1 MKKILGIAFML
12 LAAVAMAACGSAPK
26 LLSAQQVFEQACPI
40 VNADLAIV
48 ASSTLLSAPQ
58 RDLLTTQIIP
68 QNQAICAAGHQLNLT
83 DLKTFHDSLLPAAVL
98 IVQANPEIPNQ
109 PAVLLGLQTF
119 GPLVQGLIDQFGA
132 QITGAV
138 TPASTPAASPLAAS
152 AIK

>member
-1 MKKILGIAFML
+1 MKKLFGL
-12 LAAVAMAACGSAPK
+12 VLAICTALALAACGSAPK

-48 ASSTLLSAPQ
+48 ASSTLLSQAQ
-58 RDLLTTQIIP
+58 RDLLTTAIIP

-83 DLKTFHDSLLPAAVL
+83 DLRQFHDSLLPAAVL

-119 GPLVQGLIDQFGA
+119 GPLVQGLIDQFGT
-132 QITGAV
+132 QIAGAV
-138 TPASTPAASPLAAS
+138 SPASTPAASPLAAS